1 LAKNVETDFEGLHDI
16 QKKIVPSKS
25 IASLY
30 NNFDESLQKLYQ
42 QDLQQCNMHEGLIVV
57 ASFVTRPP
65 NLGGIAR
72 TCEIFG
78 VKMLVIANLACVK
91 DKEFQCLS
99 VSAEKWINMIQVL
112 EYFISAYFSES

>member
-1 LAKNVETDFEGLHDI
+1 MHDI
-16 QKKIVPSKS
+16 QKKIVPSKP
-25 IASLY
+25 IAALY
-30 NNFDESLQKLYQ
+30 NFDESLQKLYQ
-42 QDLQQCNMHEGLIVV
+42 QGLYQCNMHEEGLIVV
-57 ASFVTRPP
+57 ASFVTRSP

-78 VKMLVIANLACVK
+78 VKMLVVANLACVK

-112 EYFISAYFSES
+112 EYFISAFSKCARNMV